1 MKVLCTVQAR
11 MGSER
16 LPKKVI
22 RPILDQAMIIYTLN
36 RLKKAKYIDEIV
48 LATTVEAADQ
58 HLVNIVKKQG
68 YKVFRGD
75 ENNVLKRFV
84 DTYEKYGGDIIVRI
98 TGDCPLIDPII
109 VDNVISYFM
118 INNFDYVR
126 LDVPE
131 TFIRGFDVEVF
142 SAKTLLKVWEEVF
155 SLDNSHRY
163 KEHVTLYIYENPDKF
178 KIGFVRGNEFY
189 NKDYR
194 LSVDTLEDFK
204 LVETIFNYFKDE
216 YIEAKK
222 VVKYLDQNPSIA
234 NINKDIQQKKV

>member
-1 MKVLCTVQAR
+1 MKVLCIVQAR

-48 LATTVEAADQ
+48 LATTVEITDEP
-58 HLVNIVKKQG
+58 LVNIVKKEG

-84 DTYEKYGGDIIVRI
+84 DTYKKYGGDIIIRV

-109 VDNVISYFM
+109 VDNVIAYFM
-118 INNFDYVR
+118 ANNYDYVR

-142 SAKTLLKVWEEVF
+142 SAKTLLKVWEKVS

-204 LVETIFNYFKDE
+204 LVETIFNYFQDE

>member
-1 MKVLCTVQAR
+1 MKVLCIVQAR

-22 RPILDQAMIIYTLN
+22 KPILNQPMIIYTLN
-36 RLKKAKYIDEIV
+36 RLKKSKYIDEIV
-48 LATTVEAADQ
+48 LATSQENKEEQ
-58 HLVNIVKKQG
+58 LVDIVSKNG

-84 DTYEKYGGDIIVRI
+84 DTYKKYGGDIIIRV

-109 VDNVISYFM
+109 VDNVIAYFM
-118 INNFDYVR
+118 ANNYDYVR

-142 SAKTLLKVWEEVF
+142 SAKTLLKVWEKVS

-204 LVETIFNYFKDE
+204 LVETIFNYFQDE

>member
-1 MKVLCTVQAR
+1 MKVLCIVQAR

-58 HLVNIVKKQG
+58 PLVNIVKKQG

-84 DTYEKYGGDIIVRI
+84 DTYKKYGGDIIIRV

-109 VDNVISYFM
+109 VDNVIAYFM
-118 INNFDYVR
+118 ANNYDYVR

-142 SAKTLLKVWEEVF
+142 SAKTLLKVWEKVS

-204 LVETIFNYFKDE
+204 LVETIFNYFQDE